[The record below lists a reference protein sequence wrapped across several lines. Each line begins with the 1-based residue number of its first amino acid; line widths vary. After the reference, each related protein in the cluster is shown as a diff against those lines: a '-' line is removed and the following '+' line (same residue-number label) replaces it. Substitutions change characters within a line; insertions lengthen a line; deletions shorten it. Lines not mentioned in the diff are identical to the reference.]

1 MDNEIQLI
9 SDGDGLAVIGDP
21 NAVERFLVS
30 EGLASKD
37 LGLQRLWPGI
47 GAAAGIVQSGS
58 EIAANSGRWVKLTEE
73 SAQLVK
79 KYGLMKSSTSGL
91 NLGVVQAKGGQIKG
105 IVQFAK
111 VPGALITNPAVLSG
125 AAGIMSQVA
134 MQQAMDEIT
143 DYLAAI
149 DEKIDDL
156 LRAQKDAVFA
166 AMIGVDIEI
175 EEALLIREHVG
186 RVSETTWSKVQATS
200 TTLKSTQGY
209 ALRQLD
215 ALAEKIER
223 KSKLGDVAEAIA
235 EIEPKV
241 REWLAVLARCFQ
253 LQDAVAL
260 LELDRVLDASPDELD
275 QHRLGLKAARHQR
288 LKLISQSTERL
299 LSRMDAAAEKA
310 NTKVFLQPG
319 ASRAVIQTSN
329 QVVTGVIDFHGTLGI
344 DLERQKLEA
353 KRWIDAATEL
363 KDKALVAGAGGVDTA
378 RRLSA
383 ETVDRAKSATEK
395 AIETGAEGFDATRRI
410 GRETLDEAKSVTGKL
425 SSSISE
431 RAMRRRG
438 REKNGNEGDGQSP
451 VE

>member
-1 MDNEIQLI
+1 MENEIQLI
-9 SDGDGLAVIGDP
+9 SDGDGLAVIGDS
-21 NAVERFLVS
+21 NAVQRFLTS
-30 EGLASKD
+30 EGLTSKD
-37 LGLQRLWPGI
+37 LGLQRLGPAI
-47 GAAAGIVQSGS
+47 GAAAGALQSTS
-58 EIAANSGRWVKLTEE
+58 EIAANSGRWVKLTKE
-73 SAQLVK
+73 SAELVK
-79 KYGLMKSSTSGL
+79 KYGLMKSSSTGL

-111 VPGALITNPAVLSG
+111 VPGTLISNPAVLSG

-134 MQQAMDEIT
+134 MQQAMNEIT

-149 DEKIDDL
+149 DEKVDDL

-186 RVSETTWSKVQATS
+186 KVSETTWSKVQATS

-223 KSKLGDVAEAIA
+223 KSKLGEVAEVIS

-260 LELDRVLDASPDELD
+260 LELDRVLDASPGELD
-275 QHRLGLKAARHQR
+275 RHRLGLKAARHKR
-288 LKLISQSTERL
+288 LSLISQSTERL

-310 NTKVFLQPG
+310 NAKVLLHPG
-319 ASRAVIQTSN
+319 ASRAVVSSSN
-329 QVVTGVIDFHGTLGI
+329 RVATGVVDFHGSLG
-344 DLERQKLEA
+344 LERGRPEFES
-353 KRWIDAATEL
+353 KRWIDAAAEL
-363 KDKALVAGAGGVDTA
+363 RDRALETGAGGVDAA
-378 RRLSA
+378 RRMTA
-383 ETVDRAKSATEK
+383 ETVDRAKIATDNVLE
-395 AIETGAEGFDATRRI
+395 IGAERFDATRRA
-410 GRETLDEAKSVTGKL
+410 GRETLDEAKSATGKF
-425 SSSISE
+425 SSGFSE
-431 RAMRRRG
+431 RVLRWRG
-438 REKNGNEGDGQSP
+438 EKNGEETED
-451 VE
+451 